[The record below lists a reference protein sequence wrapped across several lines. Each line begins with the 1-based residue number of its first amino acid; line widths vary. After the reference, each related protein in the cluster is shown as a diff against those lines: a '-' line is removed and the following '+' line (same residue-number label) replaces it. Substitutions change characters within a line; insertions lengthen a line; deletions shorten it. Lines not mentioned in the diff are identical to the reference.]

1 MTDTDI
7 IERVKV
13 MPLQPGDLVVFEL
26 VAGTSMSE
34 AHEFMHQLET
44 LARQRP
50 EITFCAMHE
59 LEGVRI
65 VRQAEIPAYVDP
77 KMQHRLASLED
88 VTFEL
93 KGKLTGGDHG

>member
-1 MTDTDI
+1 MDDSDI

-26 VAGTSMSE
+26 GEGTSQSE
-34 AHEFMHQLET
+34 AREFIRALET

-59 LEGVRI
+59 LKGVRI
-65 VRQAEIPAYVDP
+65 VRQAEIPGYLGNTKKALP
-77 KMQHRLASLED
+77 TD
-88 VTFEL
+88 VRRPEEE
-93 KGKLTGGDHG
+93 GGWDGLR